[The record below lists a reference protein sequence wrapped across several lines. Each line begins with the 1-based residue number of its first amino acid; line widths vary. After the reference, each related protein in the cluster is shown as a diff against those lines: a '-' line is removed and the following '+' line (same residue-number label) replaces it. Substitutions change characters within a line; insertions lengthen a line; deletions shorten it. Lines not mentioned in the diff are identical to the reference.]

1 MHMKSPATLWA
12 EITATTVR
20 PRTLTMWWLYQAGL
34 ALKTPAG
41 TIVLVDPYLSNAV
54 ERSYGIGRAV
64 PAPLDPLDV
73 DADVILASHSHEDHL
88 DPDSIEPF
96 FSHPKTTFIGPP
108 LAVAK
113 VAAAGVRPS
122 RCTSV
127 QRGDRVHVGDLTIRA
142 VRANHVFVPE
152 PVPDAVGY
160 VFEAGGVS
168 VYHSGD
174 TEDDAGIDADTHGV
188 TVSLVPING
197 TAGNLDVTEAADLV
211 RRQAPTL
218 AIPFHYGLWPDDGYG
233 PGATLDPQVFVDSL
247 RATSP
252 RCHTHIFTP
261 ATAVVVGSTGV
272 EP

>member
-1 MHMKSPATLWA
+1 MKSPANLWA
-12 EITATTVR
+12 EIAGATVR
-20 PRTLTMWWLYQAGL
+20 PHTVTMWWLYQAGL

-41 TIVLVDPYLSNAV
+41 RIVLVDPYLSNAV
-54 ERSYGIGRAV
+54 ARSYGISRRV

-96 FSHPKTTFIGPP
+96 FSHPRTTFIGPP

-113 VAAAGVRPS
+113 VVAAGVDPS

-127 QRGDRVHVGDLTIRA
+127 QRGDVVSVGDLSIRA
-142 VRANHVFVPE
+142 VRANHVFAPE

-160 VFEAGGVS
+160 ILEAGGVS

-174 TEDDAGIDADTHGV
+174 TEDDVDIETDTHGV

-197 TAGNLDVTEAADLV
+197 TAGNLDVSEAADLV
-211 RRQAPTL
+211 RRQGPVL
-218 AIPFHYGLWPDDGYG
+218 AIPFHYGLWPDEGYG
-233 PGATLDPQVFVDSL
+233 AGATLDPQVFVDSL
-247 RATSP
+247 RITSP
-252 RCHTHIFTP
+252 GCQTHIFTP
-261 ATAVVVGSTGV
+261 ATAVVVGSRGV

>member
-1 MHMKSPATLWA
+1 MNSPSALWA
-12 EITATTVR
+12 EIAATTVR
-20 PRTLTMWWLYQAGL
+20 PHTVTLWWLYQAGL
-34 ALKTPAG
+34 ALKTPG
-41 TIVLVDPYLSNAV
+41 GRVVLVDPYLSNAV
-54 ERSYGIGRAV
+54 ERSYGIPRGV
-64 PAPLDPLDV
+64 PAPLDARDV

-96 FSHPKTTFIGPP
+96 FSHARTTFIGPP

-113 VAAAGVRPS
+113 VVTTGVDPS

-127 QRGDRVHVGDLTIRA
+127 QRGDRVAVGDLSIRA
-142 VRANHVFVPE
+142 VRANHVFAPE

-174 TEDDAGIDADTHGV
+174 TEDDAGIEADTKGV

-197 TAGNLDVTEAADLV
+197 TAGNLDVRDAADLV
-211 RRQAPTL
+211 RRQAPVL
-218 AIPFHYGLWPDDGYG
+218 AIPFHYGLWPDEGYG
-233 PGATLDPQVFVDSL
+233 AGATLDPQVFVDSL

-252 RCHTHIFTP
+252 QCRTHIFTP
-261 ATAVVVGSTGV
+261 GTAVVVGPKGV
-272 EP
+272 ER

>member
-1 MHMKSPATLWA
+1 MKSPANLWA
-12 EITATTVR
+12 EIAGATVR
-20 PRTLTMWWLYQAGL
+20 PHTVTMWWLYQAGL

-41 TIVLVDPYLSNAV
+41 RIVLVDPYLSNAV
-54 ERSYGIGRAV
+54 ARSYGISRRV
-64 PAPLDPLDV
+64 PAPLDPRDV

-96 FSHPKTTFIGPP
+96 FSHARTTFIGPP

-113 VAAAGVRPS
+113 VAAAGVDPS

-127 QRGDRVHVGDLTIRA
+127 QRGDVVSVGDLSIRA
-142 VRANHVFVPE
+142 VRANHVFAPE

-160 VFEAGGVS
+160 ILEAGGVS

-174 TEDDAGIDADTHGV
+174 TEDDIDIEADTQGV

-197 TAGNLDVTEAADLV
+197 TAGNLDVSEAADLV
-211 RRQAPTL
+211 RRQRPVL
-218 AIPFHYGLWPDDGYG
+218 AIPFHYGLWPDEGYG
-233 PGATLDPQVFVDSL
+233 AGATLDPQVFVESL
-247 RATSP
+247 RVTAP
-252 RCHTHIFTP
+252 ECQTHVFTP
-261 ATAVVVGSTGV
+261 ATAVVVGPRGV